1 MLLHRVWRQ
10 CCVFFLAL
18 IASSMYRIVPVVG
31 LPCAFLP
38 ENPTWGDLIETL
50 NAPGDFASL
59 CPFTIRGDQ
68 ACPSPNNGA
77 KYNVTQNDLLL
88 VCDLTAGLGDE
99 CIIDCPSTQFN
110 VQGGFTAQS
119 ITFRGSS
126 TTPVIVGEY
135 KCSCTVH
142 LPIVVAHTML
152 PLYHNL
158 THTHM
163 PS

>member
-1 MLLHRVWRQ
+1 MFLHRDWRQ
-10 CCVFFLAL
+10 CCVFFLVF
-18 IASSMYRIVPVVG
+18 ITPSMYRIVPVVG
-31 LPCAFLP
+31 FESRSLPCEFLP

-59 CPFTIRGDQ
+59 CPFTIQGEQ

-77 KYNVTQNDLLL
+77 QYNVTQNDLFL

-135 KCSCTVH
+135 ECRCTVRV
-142 LPIVVAHTML
+142 PIVVADAML
-152 PLYHNL
+152 PHSL
-158 THTHM
+158 
-163 PS
+163 S